1 MANGSFGQR
10 FLIADS
16 FQQSLQSL
24 HNIDWP
30 LSTYDVPDTLDIL
43 DLIQFCHK
51 HVAKRIEE
59 YNGFKFDISYDIAA
73 GRDEFRE
80 EINLIFYRNGLVYEL
95 QEDGSIIRIGPPIL
109 RETLIQRQ
117 FDTNDSELD
126 QMLEEASRKALD
138 PNPQT
143 RREAVERLWHSWER
157 LKTIENPIDKKKSI
171 TKLLDQAASEPT
183 FRNVLETEANEL
195 TKIGNNFQIRHYEIS
210 KPKIEHHHQSEYL
223 FYRLLNLIWLL
234 LRMKQQN
241 ARL

>member
-1 MANGSFGQR
+1 M
-10 FLIADS
+10 
-16 FQQSLQSL
+16 
-24 HNIDWP
+24 
-30 LSTYDVPDTLDIL
+30 
-43 DLIQFCHK
+43 C
-51 HVAKRIEE
+51 
-59 YNGFKFDISYDIAA
+59 
-73 GRDEFRE
+73 
-80 EINLIFYRNGLVYEL
+80 
-95 QEDGSIIRIGPPIL
+95 
-109 RETLIQRQ
+109 
-117 FDTNDSELD
+117 ELD